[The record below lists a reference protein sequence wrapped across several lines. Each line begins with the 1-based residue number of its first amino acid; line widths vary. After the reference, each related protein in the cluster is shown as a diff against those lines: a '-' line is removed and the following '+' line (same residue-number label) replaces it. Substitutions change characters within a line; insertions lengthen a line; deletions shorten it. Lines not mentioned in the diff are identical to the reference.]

1 MRIFWITKLSDK
13 TPFKATQFAMSDELR
28 KRGHDVSLVLIKE
41 FTERK
46 KSTKDVMYIPT
57 ISVPV
62 LSGIIFGLLLLFY
75 FSFHFIKEKADVVI
89 VDGDQIFSPF
99 VLTLRLMRVPVI
111 WDIRSLPID
120 RERSILHDISL
131 YMTKY
136 LVDGLTAI
144 TPELRSILRSNYKLN
159 NKKIGLWST
168 GVSMQVFNSD
178 INSTTR
184 NRNETSE
191 FRLIY
196 HGTYSPTRGIEEL
209 IQSIGEIEKPIRN
222 NVKLMIVGID
232 GDKRNDLMKL
242 CNQLEVEDYVDI
254 FPPVDQSKIPS
265 FIQRADIGVIPL
277 PPENVWWRVSV
288 PLKTLEYLAM
298 GKPIV
303 VTDIPFHRK
312 IMNECKC
319 GVIINS
325 SDPKDIAKAICHLY
339 NNRNELE
346 KMGECGKKLVMEQY
360 SWETKASEL
369 EDFIKTI
376 LVKT

>member
-99 VLTLRLMRVPVI
+99 VLTLRLMQVPVI

-120 RERSILHDISL
+120 RERSTLHDISL

-136 LVDGLTAI
+136 FVDGLTVI

-168 GVSMQVFNSD
+168 GVSMQVT
-178 INSTTR
+178 STITKP
-184 NRNETSE
+184 
-191 FRLIY
+191 
-196 HGTYSPTRGIEEL
+196 SPPL
-209 IQSIGEIEKPIRN
+209 A
-222 NVKLMIVGID
+222 
-232 GDKRNDLMKL
+232 
-242 CNQLEVEDYVDI
+242 
-254 FPPVDQSKIPS
+254 
-265 FIQRADIGVIPL
+265 RA
-277 PPENVWWRVSV
+277 S
-288 PLKTLEYLAM
+288 
-298 GKPIV
+298 
-303 VTDIPFHRK
+303 
-312 IMNECKC
+312 
-319 GVIINS
+319 
-325 SDPKDIAKAICHLY
+325 
-339 NNRNELE
+339 
-346 KMGECGKKLVMEQY
+346 
-360 SWETKASEL
+360 
-369 EDFIKTI
+369 
-376 LVKT
+376 